1 MSLYP
6 YIVMIRPIN
15 GAIAFISVVLGAFIS
30 KESLDPYYR
39 VIIVGVA
46 AFLLLSAGNVL
57 NDFCDVKTDIIN
69 KPLRPIPSG
78 KIGKKS
84 ALVFSIFLFVL
95 GTTLGLLVSLVAFA
109 VAVLVSL
116 ILVFYTFKLRENP
129 LIGNISI
136 GILTGLT
143 FISGG
148 IAVESIK
155 GSIIPAIYAF
165 LFTTGREIV
174 KDIQDVK
181 GDKRSGMTSLA
192 IELGEKKAVYVSII
206 FFVLVIIAS
215 PIPYTF
221 GIYSLYYL
229 ICVLIGVDLI
239 LIYCAFSLIK
249 LPSPENA
256 AKVASIMKFDIFI
269 GLGAIYLGRIGL

>member
-1 MSLYP
+1 
-6 YIVMIRPIN
+6 MIRPVN
-15 GAIAFISVVLGAFIS
+15 GVIAFVSVILGALIS
-30 KESLDPYYR
+30 KGSLDPYSK

-57 NDFCDVKTDIIN
+57 NDFYDVKTDIIN

-78 KIGKKS
+78 KISKRS
-84 ALVFSIFLFVL
+84 ALVFSIFLFIL
-95 GTTLGLLVSLVAFA
+95 GTTSGLLVSLLAFLI
-109 VAVLVSL
+109 AVLVSL
-116 ILVFYTFKLRENP
+116 ILVLYTFRLRKNP

-143 FISGG
+143 FVSGG
-148 IAVESIK
+148 IAVGSIK
-155 GSIIPAIYAF
+155 GSVIPAIFAF

-181 GDKRSGMTSLA
+181 GDKKSGMTSLA
-192 IELGEKKAVYVSII
+192 IKLGEKKAVYISII

-215 PIPYTF
+215 PIPYVF

-239 LIYCAFSLIK
+239 LMYCAFSLIR

-256 AKVASIMKFDIFI
+256 AKIASIMKFDIFI
-269 GLGAIYLGRIGL
+269 GLGAIYLGRMGL

>member
-15 GAIAFISVVLGAFIS
+15 GVIAFISVILGALIS

-39 VIIVGVA
+39 VIIVGAA

-116 ILVFYTFKLRENP
+116 ILVFYTFKLRKNP

-192 IELGEKKAVYVSII
+192 IEFGEKKAVYISII

-229 ICVLIGVDLI
+229 ICVLVGVDLI

>member
-15 GAIAFISVVLGAFIS
+15 GVIAFISVVLGALIS

-39 VIIVGVA
+39 VIIIGVA

-78 KIGKKS
+78 KISKKS
-84 ALVFSIFLFVL
+84 ALVFSIFLFIL

-116 ILVFYTFKLRENP
+116 ILVLYTFKLRENP

-192 IELGEKKAVYVSII
+192 IELGEKKAVYISII

-215 PIPYTF
+215 PIPYIF

>member
-1 MSLYP
+1 MNAYSYFLL
-6 YIVMIRPIN
+6 VRPIN
-15 GAIAFISVVLGAFIS
+15 GLIAFISVFLGALIS
-30 KESLDPYYR
+30 RGSLDPYNR
-39 VIIVGVA
+39 VMIVGIS

-57 NDFCDVKTDIIN
+57 NDYYDVKTDIIN

-78 KIGKKS
+78 KISRRS
-84 ALVFSIFLFVL
+84 ALIFSIFLFII
-95 GTTLGLLVSLVAFA
+95 GTTLGLLISLIAFA
-109 VAVLVSL
+109 VAVLVSF
-116 ILVFYTFKLRENP
+116 ILMLYTFKLRENP

-148 IAVESIK
+148 IAVETIK
-155 GSIIPAIYAF
+155 GSLIPAIFAF

-174 KDIQDVK
+174 KDIVDVK
-181 GDKRSGMTSLA
+181 GDKSSGMTSLA
-192 IELGEKKAVYVSII
+192 IKLGEKKAVYISIV
-206 FFVLVIIAS
+206 FFALVIIAS
-215 PIPYTF
+215 PIPYIF

-229 ICVLIGVDLI
+229 ICVLIGIDLI

-256 AKVASIMKFDIFI
+256 AKIANLMKFDIFI